1 MRFLI
6 SRWALRWGATLLV
19 ILLLAGCAAGRG
31 DYKSGERA
39 LAEGNYAEAVQSFMA
54 ALEKDADNH
63 QYRLKLQHARDRAS
77 QAHRHLGDKYF
88 ELGDYQ
94 RALEEYQQSVLMDGS
109 NFTSAAALQRAED
122 HLKAQKLTAD
132 AEGMLKARRLQQAEV
147 AVAKALDLV
156 NDYLPALKLQ
166 KQLENTAY
174 TIIDGVELEVTS
186 KKPITL
192 NFTNAK
198 LPDVFDILTS
208 LSGIN
213 FILDEDV
220 RGNNTTLYLEK
231 ATFAQ
236 ALELLLQMNKL
247 DKKIL
252 NRKTIILFPK
262 TRDKQKQFEDQLIQ
276 TFYLSNI
283 DAKKAVNL
291 LRTMLQVR
299 KIYVHEEL
307 NAIIIRDTPA
317 VIKLASKI
325 IEANDRSNS
334 EVVFDLELIEVSHSD
349 GFKFG
354 PRLGAYE
361 IQIGID
367 EDTPLQNVPDDAV
380 TSNIGSVVVKNFD
393 NINPLYGLPSA
404 SFDFLKEMGDGEV
417 LASPKIRVK
426 NKEKAKVHIGTR
438 EPVITVTINGDQT
451 SENVQYVDV
460 GVKLDVEPLIQLD
473 NTVVTKLGLEVSN
486 VSGRTT
492 TENGTAVLTISTTN
506 ANTALTLKDGER
518 TVIGGLLRDS
528 NTKSKTTVPILGDI
542 PLLGLLF
549 TSYENTKTK
558 SEILL
563 SITPHIVKSVA
574 LPDNE
579 LASIWSG
586 GEDDLKYGRNFGSF
600 TAEYLA
606 GQKALEPDIDFQDE
620 TDEMMEPTA
629 TLQPQAQPQQ
639 QSVPTIPPAPPVAPP
654 VAPVEGSMET
664 PSQLDLPVIPPTDPI
679 VEERLPPTAQP
690 ANLQQPTVFVLGPEL
705 VKVGEPFTLVFSAN
719 EMNELFSAPLYV
731 QYDENLFEFVNATE
745 GELLQQGGSQTIF
758 THTALAGSGRIIVG
772 LKQGAGGQGAS
783 GGGEL
788 FSMEFSAKQAGKGTI
803 EPTRTN
809 FRNPQ
814 GVRLKVETVGL
825 EIQAQ

>member
-6 SRWALRWGATLLV
+6 SRWALRWGSTLLV
-19 ILLLAGCAAGRG
+19 ILLLAGCATGRG
-31 DYKSGERA
+31 DYKRGEKA
-39 LAEGNYAEAVQSFMA
+39 LAEGSYGEAVGSFMT

-63 QYRLKLQHARDRAS
+63 QYRLKLQHAKDLAS

-88 ELGDYQ
+88 EQGDYQ
-94 RALEEYQQSVLMDGS
+94 RARLEYQQSVLMDGS
-109 NFTSAAALQRAED
+109 NFASATALQRAED
-122 HLKAQKLTAD
+122 YLKAQKLTAD
-132 AEGMLKARRLQQAEV
+132 AESLLKARRHQQAK
-147 AVAKALDLV
+147 ASVAKALEMV

-166 KQLENTAY
+166 KQLEDTAY

-186 KKPITL
+186 EKPITL

-198 LPDVFDILTS
+198 LPDVFEILTS

-220 RGNNTTLYLEK
+220 RGNNTTLFLEK
-231 ATFAQ
+231 STFAQ

-247 DKKIL
+247 DKKVL

-307 NAIIIRDTPA
+307 NAIVIRDTPA

-325 IEANDRSNS
+325 LEANDRSNS

-354 PRLGAYE
+354 PKLGAYE
-361 IQIGID
+361 IQVGID
-367 EDTPLQNVPDDAV
+367 DDPLQTVTDAAV
-380 TSNIGSVVVKNFD
+380 TSKIGSVVVKNFD

-404 SFDFLKEMGDGEV
+404 SFDFLKENGDGEV

-492 TENGTAVLTISTTN
+492 TDNGTAVLTISTTN

-528 NTKSKTTVPILGDI
+528 NTKSKTTIPILGDI
-542 PLLGLLF
+542 PLLGMLF

-574 LPDNE
+574 LPGNE
-579 LASIWSG
+579 LSSIWSG

-600 TAEYLA
+600 AAEYLTE
-606 GQKALEPDIDFQDE
+606 QKALEPEIDFQAE
-620 TDEMMEPTA
+620 TEDAVEPPA
-629 TLQPQAQPQQ
+629 ETLPQAQPQQ
-639 QSVPTIPPAPPVAPP
+639 AEPTIPLEPPVTPP
-654 VAPVEGSMET
+654 VESVEGDVE
-664 PSQLDLPVIPPTDPI
+664 PPAQLGLPVSPPADPI
-679 VEERLPPTAQP
+679 VEEKLPTTGQP
-690 ANLQQPTVFVLGPEL
+690 ANLQQPTVFVLGSEL
-705 VKVGEPFTLVFSAN
+705 VKVGEPFTLVFSAD

-731 QYDENLFEFVNATE
+731 QYDESLFEFVSATE
-745 GELLQQGGSQTIF
+745 GALLKQGGSQTIF

-772 LKQGAGGQGAS
+772 LKQGAGGKGAS

-788 FSMEFSAKQAGKGTI
+788 FSMVFKAKQAGKGTI

-809 FRNPQ
+809 FRNPR

>member
-1 MRFLI
+1 MCFLI
-6 SRWALRWGATLLV
+6 SRWAQRWGSTLLV
-19 ILLLAGCAAGRG
+19 ILLLAGCATGRG
-31 DYKSGERA
+31 EYKSGEKA
-39 LAEGNYAEAVQSFMA
+39 LAEGNYGEAVGSFMA

-63 QYRLKLQHARDRAS
+63 QYRLKLQHAKSMAT
-77 QAHRHLGDKYF
+77 QAHLHLGDKYF
-88 ELGDYQ
+88 EQSDYQ
-94 RALEEYQQSVLMDGS
+94 RARLEYQQSVLMDGS
-109 NFTSAAALQRAED
+109 NFASASALQRAED
-122 HLKAQKLTAD
+122 YLKAQKLTAD
-132 AEGMLKARRLQQAEV
+132 AEDLLKARRHQQAK
-147 AVAKALDLV
+147 ASVAKALDMV

-166 KQLENTAY
+166 KQLEDTAY

-186 KKPITL
+186 EKPITL

-198 LPDVFDILTS
+198 LPDVFEILTS

-220 RGNNTTLYLEK
+220 RGNNTTLFLEK

-247 DKKIL
+247 DKKVL

-307 NAIIIRDTPA
+307 NAIVIRDTA
-317 VIKLASKI
+317 SVIKLASKI
-325 IEANDRSNS
+325 LEANDRSNS

-354 PRLGAYE
+354 PKLGAYE
-361 IQIGID
+361 IQLGI
-367 EDTPLQNVPDDAV
+367 ESDTPLTEVNQPEITN
-380 TSNIGSVVVKNFD
+380 NIGPVVVKNFD
-393 NINPLYGLPSA
+393 NFNVLYGLPAA
-404 SFDFLKEMGDGEV
+404 SFDFLKEKGDGEV

-492 TENGTAVLTISTTN
+492 TDNGTAVLTISTTN

-528 NTKSKTTVPILGDI
+528 NTKSKTTIPILGDI
-542 PLLGLLF
+542 PLLGMLF
-549 TSYENTKTK
+549 TSYQNTKTK

-563 SITPHIVKSVA
+563 SITPHIVKSVD

-579 LASIWSG
+579 LSSIWSG

-600 TAEYLA
+600 AADYLT
-606 GQKALEPDIDFQDE
+606 GQKALEPEIDFQAE
-620 TDEMMEPTA
+620 TEEAIEPPVEA
-629 TLQPQAQPQQ
+629 PPQAQPQEAE
-639 QSVPTIPPAPPVAPP
+639 PTIPLEPPVTPP
-654 VAPVEGSMET
+654 VEPVEGEVET
-664 PSQLDLPVIPPTDPI
+664 PAQSGLQVSPPTDPI
-679 VEERLPPTAQP
+679 VEEKLPIAGQP
-690 ANLQQPTVFVLGPEL
+690 VNLQQATVYVLGSEL
-705 VKVGEPFTLVFSAN
+705 VKVGEHFTLVFSAI

-731 QYDENLFEFVNATE
+731 QYDENLFEFVSATE
-745 GELLQQGGSQTIF
+745 GALLKQGGSQTIF

-772 LKQGAGGQGAS
+772 LKQGAGGKGAS

-788 FSMEFSAKQAGKGTI
+788 FSMVFKAKQAGKGTI

-809 FRNPQ
+809 FRNPR